1 MIRALPVF
9 LLALL
14 LGGCSL
20 LPGNADQPPDKTLAD
35 LEAVEPPPVN
45 RDLPEKTA
53 AQVMQ
58 SYQELLDVVQDPD
71 IKAAATARLGGLMML
86 DNENRQFSDVPADDV
101 KLERYYTDVIKLY
114 EELLLEFPDRAGN
127 DRLLYQLSKAYD
139 LDGRSDESS
148 AVLEKLVSQYPDSK
162 YATEAFFRRGE
173 TLFSNADYPAAQVAY
188 ERAISFG
195 EKTPYY
201 DNALYMLGWTQ
212 FKRNRYEDALPA
224 FLLALDRTLPAGVS
238 IDKLAKTQRELVED
252 ALRVVAIIFSYLDG
266 PQSIQQLIAE
276 QGHRHYEPLLY
287 QRLGELYLS
296 KKRYGD
302 TAETYKAFVATY
314 GDSDEAPGYHVKEIE
329 AYEKGNFPTAIMPAK
344 ESFAVSYG
352 ITSDYWKAKGPEVRA
367 EIEPNLRQ
375 YLDELA
381 KYEHATAQQQR
392 KLWLAAKDERARK
405 KLKFTEA
412 EIQQGFRK
420 AGRWYTEFIDTF
432 PRDKKVEEMW
442 FLLAESQY
450 EAEDYAAA
458 IESYEHIAYEFEGE
472 KNRTEAGY
480 AALLAYDELL
490 KGASDEEKV
499 ALQARKI
506 DSAARFGAAFSD
518 DERAPVVLARS
529 AEDLLQDK
537 QYEAAQQKATELVNW
552 GKPLSDKLQ
561 LSTWLVLAHA
571 EFELQ
576 QYAAAEQAYT
586 RVNALLPQQ
595 DKRRKEINENLA
607 ASIYKQGEELLA
619 AGDTS
624 ASVDQFLR
632 IAEVAPGSSIQV
644 NAEFDAAT
652 HLLSLKEW
660 KRAITV
666 LKDFRSSYP
675 DNKLTRQIPAKLVLA
690 YQKTEQWNAAADELN
705 YMVDNNI
712 DPENKRDA
720 TYLAAE
726 LYEKAGDE
734 RRAIRQYDRYVN
746 EFPEPFDER
755 IEAMHKITELHT
767 ALNQTTEKRR
777 WLSKIIDA
785 DASAGSARTDR
796 SKFLAAQ
803 ASMLFADRARDQ
815 FNAVSLNL
823 PLQTSLKKKKKV
835 LKKALQAYTDTADY
849 GVQEFATQANY
860 NIGEIYTRLSQD
872 LMRSQRPKNL
882 SALEQ
887 EQYEVLLE
895 EQAYPFEEEAIE
907 IHETNAQRSWSGV
920 YDDWVKASFR
930 SLRKLMPGRYDKS
943 ERKRAYS
950 DAIQ

>member
-1 MIRALPVF
+1 MSRAAHIA

-14 LGGCSL
+14 LSSCSL
-20 LPGNADQPPDKTLAD
+20 LPGDGGKQPDKTLAD
-35 LEAVEPPPVN
+35 LEVVEPPPVN
-45 RDLPEKTA
+45 RDLPQKTA

-58 SYQELLDVVQDPD
+58 SYVELLNVVQDPD
-71 IKAAATARLGGLMML
+71 IKAAAKSRLGGLMML
-86 DNENRQFSDVPADDV
+86 DNENKQFGDEPAADA
-101 KLERYYTDVIKLY
+101 KLERYYTDVIQLY
-114 EELLLEFPDRAGN
+114 EELLAEFPERTSN

-139 LDGRSDESS
+139 LDGRSEESS
-148 AVLEKLVSQYPDSK
+148 AVLEKLVSEYPDSD
-162 YATEAFFRRGE
+162 YAVEAFFRRGE
-173 TLFSNADYPAAQVAY
+173 TLFSNRDYPAAQAAY

-195 EKTPYY
+195 EQTPYY

-212 FKRNRYEDALPA
+212 FKRNRYEDALPS
-224 FLLALDRTLPAGVS
+224 FLQAVDRTLPEGVS
-238 IDKLAKTQRELVED
+238 IKKLAKTQRELVED

-266 PQSIQQLIAE
+266 PQSIQQLVAE
-276 QGHRHYEPLLY
+276 QGRRHYEPLLY

-296 KKRYGD
+296 KKRYED

-314 GDSDEAPGYHVKEIE
+314 GSSDEAPEYHVKEIE

-344 ESFAVSYG
+344 ESFVVSYG
-352 ITSDYWKAKGPEVRA
+352 ITSEYWQAKRPEVRA
-367 EIEPNLRQ
+367 EIEPHLLQ

-381 KYEHATAQQQR
+381 KYEHATAQRQR
-392 KLWLAAKDERARK
+392 KLWQTAKDERARK

-412 EIQQGFRK
+412 EIQQRFRK
-420 AGRWYTEFIDTF
+420 AGRWYAEFIDTF
-432 PRDKKVEEMW
+432 PLDKKVEEMW

-458 IESYEHIAYEFEGE
+458 IESYEYIAYEFEGE
-472 KNRTEAGY
+472 KNRTESGY

-490 KGASDEEKV
+490 ESVSAEEKA

-518 DERAPVVLARS
+518 DERAPVVLARA
-529 AEDLLQDK
+529 AEDLLEDK
-537 QYEAAQQKATELVNW
+537 QYELAQQKATELVNW
-552 GKPLSDKLQ
+552 SKPLSEKLQ
-561 LSTWLVLAHA
+561 LSAWLVLAHA

-576 QYAAAEQAYT
+576 QFGAAEQAYT
-586 RVNALLPQQ
+586 RVNALLPEQ

-632 IAEVAPGSSIQV
+632 IAQVAPGSSIQV

-652 HLLSLKEW
+652 HLLTLKRW
-660 KRAITV
+660 PQAITV
-666 LKDFRSSYP
+666 LKSFRSNYP
-675 DNKLTRQIPAKLVLA
+675 DNELTKQVPAKLVLA
-690 YQKTEQWNAAADELN
+690 YQKDEQWNAAADELN

-720 TYLAAE
+720 IYLAAE

-755 IEAMHKITELHT
+755 IEAMHKITELNQ
-767 ALNQTTEKRR
+767 ALNQTTEMRR
-777 WLSKIIDA
+777 WLAKIIDA
-785 DASAGSARTDR
+785 DARAGSARNDR

-803 ASMLFADRARDQ
+803 ASMLFADRARDR
-815 FNAVSLNL
+815 FNAVSLRL
-823 PLQTSLKKKKKV
+823 PLQTSLRSKKKV
-835 LKKALQAYTDTADY
+835 LKEALQAYEKTADY

-872 LMRSQRPKNL
+872 LMNSQRPKNL
-882 SALEQ
+882 SALEN
-887 EQYEVLLE
+887 EQYEILLE
-895 EQAYPFEEEAIE
+895 EQAFPFEEEAIE
-907 IHETNAQRSWSGV
+907 IHETNIQRSWSGV
-920 YDDWVKASFR
+920 YDNWVKASFR
-930 SLRKLMPGRYDKS
+930 SLAKLMPGRYSKL

>member
-1 MIRALPVF
+1 MRAAQAL

-14 LGGCSL
+14 LGSCSL
-20 LPGNADQPPDKTLAD
+20 LPGTADKQPDKTLAD
-35 LEAVEPPPVN
+35 LETVEPPPVN

-58 SYQELLDVVQDPD
+58 SYTDLLDVVQDPD

-86 DNENRQFSDVPADDV
+86 DNENRQFGDAPADAA

-114 EELLLEFPDRAGN
+114 EELLVEFPDRAGN

-139 LDGRSDESS
+139 LDGRSAESS
-148 AVLEKLVSQYPDSK
+148 AVLEKLVSQYPESE

-173 TLFSNADYPAAQVAY
+173 TLFSNGDYPGAQAAY

-195 EKTPYY
+195 KQTPYY

-212 FKRNRYEDALPA
+212 FKRNRYEDALPS
-224 FLLALDRTLPAGVS
+224 FLQALDRTLPAGIS
-238 IDKLAKTQRELVED
+238 IKKLAKTQRELVED

-302 TAETYKAFVATY
+302 TAETYKTFVATY
-314 GDSDEAPGYHVKEIE
+314 SDSDEAPGYHVKEIE

-344 ESFAVSYG
+344 ESFVVSYG
-352 ITSDYWKAKGPEVRA
+352 VTSDYWQAKGPAVRA
-367 EIEPNLRQ
+367 EIEPHLHQ

-392 KLWLAAKDERARK
+392 KLWQAAKDERARK
-405 KLKFTEA
+405 KLKFAEA
-412 EIQQGFRK
+412 EIQQRFRK
-420 AGRWYTEFIDTF
+420 AGRWYTEYIDTF

-490 KGASDEEKV
+490 ERVPEEEKA
-499 ALQARKI
+499 ALQERKLA
-506 DSAARFGAAFSD
+506 SAARFGAAFSD
-518 DERAPVVLARS
+518 DERAPVVLARA
-529 AEDLLQDK
+529 AEDLLEDK
-537 QYEAAQQKATELVNW
+537 QYAAAQQKATDLVNW
-552 GKPLSDKLQ
+552 SKPLSDKLQ
-561 LSTWLVLAHA
+561 LSAWLVLAHS
-571 EFELQ
+571 EFELK

-586 RVNALLPQQ
+586 RINALLPEK

-607 ASIYKQGEELLA
+607 ASVYKQGEDLLA
-619 AGDTS
+619 AGDKG
-624 ASVDQFLR
+624 ASVEQFLR
-632 IAEVAPGSSIQV
+632 IAQIAPGSSIQV

-652 HLLSLKEW
+652 HLLSLKQW
-660 KRAITV
+660 TRAIAV
-666 LKDFRSSYP
+666 LKDFRSNYP
-675 DNKLTRQIPAKLVLA
+675 DNKLIQQVPAKLVLA

-705 YMVDNNI
+705 FMVDNNI

-720 TYLAAE
+720 IYLAAE

-755 IEAMHKITELHT
+755 IEAMYTITKLNK
-767 ALNQTTEKRR
+767 ALNQTTEQRR
-777 WLSKIIDA
+777 WLRKIIAA
-785 DASAGSARTDR
+785 DAGAGSARSDR

-803 ASMLFADRARDQ
+803 ASMLFADRARDE

-823 PLQTSLKKKKKV
+823 PLQTSLKKKKVV
-835 LKKALQAYTDTADY
+835 LKKALQAYTETADY

-872 LMRSQRPKNL
+872 LLRSQRPKNL

-887 EQYEVLLE
+887 EQYEILLE
-895 EQAYPFEEEAIE
+895 EQAFPFEEEAIE

-920 YDDWVKASFR
+920 YDNWVKASFR
-930 SLRKLMPGRYDKS
+930 SLSKLMPGRYDKP
-943 ERKRAYS
+943 EKKRAYS
-950 DAIQ
+950 NAIQ